1 MAKGK
6 NRKVNNKRKKQDD
19 ILRGDVK
26 KHIAAILLFL
36 FALIFTLSIFNQAGV
51 IGKFLGKILTALFGQ
66 GKYILPI
73 LMVALGVMYF
83 RRMKPVRY
91 ILATSGMF
99 LSLLTGLGLLHIFYE
114 TDEMIEVA
122 KNGLGGGY
130 IGLAVAYSLVTLI
143 GKFAAVITLISLI
156 LIGFM
161 LLLNIPILNLFTKIV
176 DSLKRDDSKDLE
188 HTGEPLLASD
198 KGVGTSVMES
208 IKQKKDKDYNQ
219 KERKDGLWKRLFR
232 RSNEKKKKSVVGDKS
247 KGNNK
252 MKDDKAVVLTKKD
265 LKHNIKKIRF
275 ADEVDLDNHNGG
287 VIIKEIDNH
296 QLNNENLKDDST
308 EVDFRRRSINKTK
321 KAVSGKQNAV
331 NKQWKQPIL
340 SIFEKSKGDGGKNNI
355 EENIETIQRT
365 TREFGIELKPA
376 GYNVGPTVTQYTFSP
391 PPGVMLSKIVNL
403 QNNLALSLASPAI
416 RIEAPIPGTSLVGV
430 EVPNTKPTMIRLGGL
445 LEEDE
450 FQEDGNHLT
459 IALGKDVN
467 GNSVIAAL
475 EKMPHLLV
483 AGSTNTGKSVCINAI
498 LSALLFKNSPED
510 LQLILVDPKRVE
522 LSFYNDIPH
531 LLTKVIVDMNKVVN
545 ALKWAT
551 VEMDSRYKLLEEA
564 GAKNIVSY
572 NEKVELG
579 EMRKVTNV
587 ETGEVTEEPLRKMPY
602 IVIVIDELAD
612 LMATHGKEVEGMI
625 VRLSQMARAV
635 GIHLILSTQRPD
647 TNVITGTIKNNIP
660 ARIAFKVASQIDSRT
675 ILDRPGAEK
684 LLGNGDMLYMGPG
697 YPQPVRIQGPFVS
710 EMETRKLIKY
720 IKNQAKKINFSKDD
734 ELQNSLEG
742 KLEERVASG
751 DVREGEN
758 YDDDELY
765 PQAKELVIQA
775 GKASISS
782 IQRRLRI
789 GYNRAARIVDLLE
802 ENGVVGPE
810 NGSKPREVLI
820 ASEQMVDEVSG
831 PEDDMEVQE
840 ERDRREF

>member
-6 NRKVNNKRKKQDD
+6 KKKINNKRKNKNQDD
-19 ILRGDVK
+19 ILRSDVR
-26 KHIAAILLFL
+26 KHITAILLFL
-36 FALIFTLSIFNQAGV
+36 FSLIFTLSIFNQAGV
-51 IGKFLGKILTALFGQ
+51 VGRFLGKILTSLFGQ
-66 GKYILPI
+66 GKYILPV
-73 LMVALGVMYF
+73 LMMALGVMYF
-83 RRMKPVRY
+83 RRMKPIRY

-99 LSLLTGLGLLHIFYE
+99 LSLLTGLGLLHIFYK
-114 TDEMIEVA
+114 TDEMVRVA

-143 GKFAAVITLISLI
+143 GKFAGVITLIALL

-161 LLLNIPILNLFTKIV
+161 LLVNIPIFNLFYKFI
-176 DSLKRDDSKDLE
+176 DSFKKDDDQELE
-188 HTGEPLLASD
+188 HSGEPLLADNKSTD
-198 KGVGTSVMES
+198 SVMAS
-208 IKQKKDKDYNQ
+208 INKRRDKKPV
-219 KERKDGLWKRLFR
+219 
-232 RSNEKKKKSVVGDKS
+232 KKKKGGLWTKLFSNNKTKKS
-247 KGNNK
+247 KKEEHNDEQ
-252 MKDDKAVVLTKKD
+252 KDNEIKVTKKD
-265 LKHNIKKIRF
+265 LRNNIKKVQF
-275 ADEVDLDNHNGG
+275 VDETMPEENNIQPKTVVKNVQQDFSGNNTISNNKIKSRESIQKRKQSNKKITSGG
-287 VIIKEIDNH
+287 E
-296 QLNNENLKDDST
+296 
-308 EVDFRRRSINKTK
+308 
-321 KAVSGKQNAV
+321 
-331 NKQWKQPIL
+331 WKQPIL
-340 SIFEKSKGDGGKNNI
+340 SIFEKSKGSSGKNNI

-365 TREFGIELKPA
+365 TQEFGIDLEPA

-403 QNNLALSLASPAI
+403 QNNLALALASPAI
-416 RIEAPIPGTSLVGV
+416 RIEAPIPGTSLVGI

-445 LEEDE
+445 LGEEE
-450 FQEDGNHLT
+450 FQENENHLT

-522 LSFYNDIPH
+522 LSFYNGIPH

-572 NEKVELG
+572 NEKVEMG
-579 EMRKVTNV
+579 EMRKITNL
-587 ETGEVTEEPLRKMPY
+587 ETGEVAEEPLRKMPY

-612 LMATHGKEVEGMI
+612 LMATHGKEVEGLI

-684 LLGNGDMLYMGPG
+684 LLGNGDMLYIGPG
-697 YPQPVRIQGPFVS
+697 YPQAVRIQGPFVS
-710 EMETRKLIKY
+710 EAETRKLIKY
-720 IKNQAKKINFSKDD
+720 IKNQAKKINFNKDD

-742 KLEERVASG
+742 KLEEKVVSG

-820 ASEQMVDEVSG
+820 AGEQMVDEVSG

-840 ERDRREF
+840 ERDNRQFKI

>member
-1 MAKGK
+1 MAEQKG
-6 NRKVNNKRKKQDD
+6 RKKRTNNKRRNKNQDD
-19 ILRGDVK
+19 ILRRDVK
-26 KHIAAILLFL
+26 KHIIAILLFL

-51 IGKFLGKILTALFGQ
+51 VGKFVGKMLTILFGQ

-73 LMVALGVMYF
+73 LMMALGVMYF
-83 RRMKPVRY
+83 RQMKPIRY

-99 LSLLTGLGLLHIFYE
+99 LSLLTGLGLLHIFYKL
-114 TDEMIEVA
+114 DEMSSMA
-122 KNGLGGGY
+122 KEGFGGGY

-143 GKFAAVITLISLI
+143 GKFAGVITLIALL

-161 LLLNIPILNLFTKIV
+161 LLVNVPVLNLFYKIA
-176 DSLKRDDSKDLE
+176 DSFKREEDEELE
-188 HTGEPLLASD
+188 HSGKPLLADD
-198 KGVGTSVMES
+198 KSTDSVMNS
-208 IKQKKDKDYNQ
+208 MDKKQNRKSLK
-219 KERKDGLWKRLFR
+219 KERKGLWKKLF
-232 RSNEKKKKSVVGDKS
+232 S
-247 KGNNK
+247 KGDIRNGKKEDSNGK
-252 MKDDKAVVLTKKD
+252 QKDNDEILVTKKD
-265 LKHNIKKIRF
+265 LKNNIKKVQF
-275 ADEVDLDNHNGG
+275 VDETMPSENNIQNIKSESSHQAPSNDVVDNNFKRKPIGG
-287 VIIKEIDNH
+287 NKKHKE
-296 QLNNENLKDDST
+296 QST
-308 EVDFRRRSINKTK
+308 G
-321 KAVSGKQNAV
+321 GK
-331 NKQWKQPIL
+331 WKQPIL
-340 SIFEKSKGDGGKNNI
+340 SIFEKSKGSSGKNNI
-355 EENIETIQRT
+355 EENIETIKRT
-365 TREFGIELKPA
+365 TQEFGIELEPA

-450 FQEDGNHLT
+450 FRDSNNHLT
-459 IALGKDVN
+459 MALGKDVN
-467 GNSVIAAL
+467 GNSIIAAL
-475 EKMPHLLV
+475 EKMPHMLV
-483 AGSTNTGKSVCINAI
+483 AGSTNTGKSVCINSI
-498 LSALLFKNSPED
+498 LSSLLFKNSPDD

-522 LSFYNDIPH
+522 LSFYNGIPH

-551 VEMDSRYKLLEEA
+551 GEMDSRYKLLEEA

-579 EMRKVTNV
+579 EMRKITDV
-587 ETGEVTEEPLRKMPY
+587 ETGEITEEPLRKMPY

-612 LMATHGKEVEGMI
+612 LMATHGKEVEGLI

-697 YPQPVRIQGPFVS
+697 YPQPIRIQGPFVS
-710 EMETRKLIKY
+710 EAETRKLIKY
-720 IKNQAKKINFSKDD
+720 IKNQAKKINFNKDD

-742 KLEERVASG
+742 KLEEKVVSG

-820 ASEQMVDEVSG
+820 ASEQMIDEVSG
-831 PEDDMEVQE
+831 PEDDMEVQG
-840 ERDRREF
+840 ERDGREF